1 MCRFWRVRSPL
12 CEDRLANRVVEGPVV
27 PVLAG
32 QGFGRITYAVTC
44 ATRRMSAF
52 AAIVTGGYD

>member
-1 MCRFWRVRSPL
+1 MRRFWCGRPPL
-12 CEDRLANRVVEGPVV
+12 CEVLLTNRVVEGPVV